1 MSALDTA
8 RDHYLARFEGFR
20 AALGAEPDWLGV
32 LRADAL
38 ASFGERGLPHTRLE
52 EWRYTN
58 LAPLAKIPFEIGSG
72 AAAEVS
78 RETLESLAF
87 PLFACSLHVFINGR
101 YAPVFSAP
109 ISPPGSSHV
118 DTLAALRAQAPE
130 RLEPHLGH
138 YAAPKGSAFAAL
150 NTAFLDD
157 GLFAY
162 APRATRV
169 NRPIH
174 AVFLSTASERPFA
187 THPRLLVVAEEGS
200 NLTVIQDHVTLGD
213 APGFTN
219 AVTEVYAGAGSQ
231 VNLVTIQREHDGH
244 FHVSNLYARQE
255 RDAHFTSST
264 LSLGGAIVR
273 NDAAALLAD
282 EGAECALNGLFIG
295 GGDQLVDNHTT
306 IDHAVPHC
314 TSDELY
320 KGVLG
325 GNARG
330 VFRGRVIV
338 RPDAQ
343 KTNAAQSNPNLLLSS
358 GAEMNTKPQLEI
370 YADDVKC
377 SHGTSIGQLDA
388 DALFYLRSRG
398 LDEERARDLLT
409 RAFALEMLDA
419 LPVPGLGEGL
429 DDVVLERLRK
439 ARRSGEKT

>member
-1 MSALDTA
+1 MSALDAA
-8 RDHYLARFEGFR
+8 RDHYLARFEDFR
-20 AALGAEPDWLGV
+20 AALGGEADWLGQ

-87 PLFACSLHVFINGR
+87 PLFACSLYVFINGR

-130 RLEPHLGH
+130 RLEPHLGR
-138 YAAPKGSAFAAL
+138 YAAHKESAFAAL

-157 GLFAY
+157 GIFVY
-162 APRATRV
+162 APRSTRV

-174 AVFLSTASERPFA
+174 VVFLSTASERPFA

-219 AVTEVYAGAGSQ
+219 ALTEVYAGAGSQ
-231 VNLVTIQREHDGH
+231 VNLVTIQREHEDH

-255 RDAHFTSST
+255 RDAHFTSNT
-264 LSLGGAIVR
+264 LTLGGALVR
-273 NDAAALLAD
+273 NDAAALMAD
-282 EGAECALNGLFIG
+282 EGAECTLNGLFIA
-295 GGDQLVDNHTT
+295 GGDQLVDNHTVV
-306 IDHAVPHC
+306 DHAVPHC
-314 TSDELY
+314 SSSELY

-325 GNARG
+325 GHARG

-343 KTNAAQSNPNLLLSS
+343 KTNASQSNPNLLLSS
-358 GAEMNTKPQLEI
+358 KAEMNTKPQLEI

-398 LDEERARDLLT
+398 LGEERARDLLT
-409 RAFALEMLDA
+409 RAFALELLDA
-419 LPVPGLGEGL
+419 LPVAGLGEGL

-439 ARRSGEKT
+439 ARRGGEKK

>member
-1 MSALDTA
+1 MSALDAA
-8 RDHYLARFEGFR
+8 RDHYLARFETFR
-20 AALGAEPDWLGV
+20 SALGTEPDWLGR
-32 LRADAL
+32 LRSDAL

-58 LAPLAKIPFEIGSG
+58 VAPLAKTPFEIGSDPVAG
-72 AAAEVS
+72 VT

-87 PLFACSLHVFINGR
+87 PLFACSLHVFVNGR
-101 YAPVFSAP
+101 FAPEFSAP
-109 ISPPGSSHV
+109 LAPPGSSHV
-118 DTLAALRAQAPE
+118 ENLAALRARAPE
-130 RLEPHLGH
+130 RLEARLGQ
-138 YAAPKGSAFAAL
+138 YAAPKENAFAAL

-157 GLFAY
+157 GVLAY
-162 APRATRV
+162 APPSTRV
-169 NRPIH
+169 IRPVH
-174 AVFLSTASERPFA
+174 VVFVSTASARPFV
-187 THPRLLVVAEEGS
+187 THPRLLVIAEEGS
-200 NLTVIQDHVTLGD
+200 NLTVIQDHVALGD

-219 AVTEVYAGAGSQ
+219 ALTEVYAGAGSE
-231 VNLVTIQREHDGH
+231 VNLIAIQREHDNH

-255 RDAHFTSST
+255 RDARFTSNT
-264 LSLGGAIVR
+264 LTLGGALVR
-273 NDAAALLAD
+273 NDASVLLAD
-282 EGAECALNGLFIG
+282 EGAECTLNGLFVG

-314 TSDELY
+314 TSNELY

-325 GNARG
+325 GSARG

-343 KTNAAQSNPNLLLSS
+343 KTNAAQSNPNLPLSS
-358 GAEMNTKPQLEI
+358 SAEMNTKPQLEI

-388 DALFYLRSRG
+388 GALFYLRSRG
-398 LDEERARDLLT
+398 LGEERARDLLT

-439 ARRSGEKT
+439 ARRGGEEK

>member
-1 MSALDTA
+1 MSALDAA
-8 RDHYLARFEGFR
+8 RDHYLARFEAFR
-20 AALGAEPDWLGV
+20 SALGTEPDWLSQ

-38 ASFGERGLPHTRLE
+38 ASFGESGLPHTRLE

-58 LAPLAKIPFEIGSG
+58 VTSLAKIPFENEADPIVS
-72 AAAEVS
+72 VS

-87 PLFACSLHVFINGR
+87 PLFACSLHVFVNGR
-101 YAPVFSAP
+101 FAPEFSAP
-109 ISPPGSSHV
+109 ISPPGSSRV
-118 DTLAALRAQAPE
+118 ESLATLRAQTPE
-130 RLEPHLGH
+130 RLKAQLGH
-138 YAAPKGSAFAAL
+138 CAALKENSFAAL

-157 GLFAY
+157 GIFAC
-162 APRATRV
+162 APRSTQV
-169 NRPIH
+169 KRPIH
-174 AVFLSTASERPFA
+174 VVFLSTASGRPFV
-187 THPRLLVVAEEGS
+187 THPRLLIVAEECS

-219 AVTEVYAGAGSQ
+219 ALTEVYAGAGSE
-231 VNLVTIQREHDGH
+231 VNLVTIQREHDKH

-255 RDAHFTSST
+255 RDARFTSNILT
-264 LSLGGAIVR
+264 LGGALVR
-273 NDAAALLAD
+273 NDASALLAD
-282 EGAECALNGLFIG
+282 EGAECTLNGLFIG
-295 GGDQLVDNHTT
+295 GGDQVIDNHTT

-314 TSDELY
+314 TSSELY

-325 GNARG
+325 GRARG

-343 KTNAAQSNPNLLLSS
+343 KTNASQSNPNLLLSS
-358 GAEMNTKPQLEI
+358 SAEMNTKPQLEI

-398 LDEERARDLLT
+398 LGEERARDLLT

-419 LPVPGLGEGL
+419 LPVAGLGEGL
-429 DDVVLERLRK
+429 DDVVLEQLRQ
-439 ARRSGEKT
+439 ARRGGEET